1 MNHIVKRSCHIC
13 LLALLVS
20 LLVSCNE
27 QPTPSPSVDS
37 PQLKQ
42 SLEKANR
49 YLVNEEEEDI
59 LNYVSRHKLEMS
71 STGTGLRYQ
80 ITKAGNGA
88 LIQPGQRVTMEY
100 VLNNI
105 MGDVVYSSD
114 KDGVKTFEAGC
125 GDVEAGLDE
134 AILHLHNGDVAK
146 VIVPSHLGF
155 GLQGDHKSIPPRATL
170 IYTLKIIEVK

>member
-1 MNHIVKRSCHIC
+1 MKRIVKRSHHIC
-13 LLALLVS
+13 FLALLVA

-27 QPTPSPSVDS
+27 QPTTSVSVDS
-37 PQLKQ
+37 PELKQ

-59 LNYVSRHKLEMS
+59 LNYISRHKLEMS

-80 ITKAGNGA
+80 ITKEGKGA
-88 LIQPGQRVTMEY
+88 PIQPGQRVTIEY

-105 MGDVVYSSD
+105 MGDVVYSSE

-125 GDVEAGLDE
+125 SDVEAGLDE

-146 VIVPSHLGF
+146 VIIPSHLGF
-155 GLQGDHKSIPPRATL
+155 GLQGDHNSIPPRATL